1 MLDHIIILVASLT
14 EFQEDFSR
22 RFGIELTQGGA
33 HPNLGTANL
42 LADLGNGAYLEVL
55 GPNPELDAPTG
66 LGEFL
71 SRKESPEVIS
81 FALRTEDMDQVEA
94 GAESGG
100 LSFLGPS
107 AGSRRTRDGE
117 LLEWSGAYILG
128 HEFGDFV
135 PFFIDWG
142 ETRHPSATSVKG
154 LELLEF
160 SVMHPEVQA
169 LAGVYQAIGAKVSV
183 HASERPG
190 FSLRIRTPQ
199 GEVSYE
205 SYPTESLFSTFLPST
220 ESSD

>member
-14 EFQEDFSR
+14 EFQTDFSE

-55 GPNPELDAPTG
+55 GPNPELDSPTG

-71 SRKESPEVIS
+71 SRKASPEVIS
-81 FALRTEDMDQVEA
+81 FALRTEDMSEVRTA
-94 GAESGG
+94 AESAG
-100 LSFLGPS
+100 LSFFGPN
-107 AGSRRTRDGE
+107 AGSRRTGSGE
-117 LLEWSGAYILG
+117 LLEWSGAYLLG
-128 HEFGDFV
+128 HDFGDFV

-142 ETRHPSATSVKG
+142 ETRHPSTTSVRG
-154 LELLEF
+154 LEQLEF
-160 SVMHPEVQA
+160 SVMHPRAEA
-169 LAGVYQAIGAKVSV
+169 LANLYQAIGVNVPV
-183 HASERPG
+183 HASERAG
-190 FSLRIRTPQ
+190 FLLRIRTPR